1 MQTNEKRMGLIINP
15 ISGIGGSVS
24 LKGSDGTAIQER
36 ARAMGAVPRA
46 QERVGEALKP
56 LLPFPGEFE
65 LITYPGE
72 MGADTAVSC
81 GFKPTVIGN
90 IIPGKTT
97 AADTQQAAQE
107 MLAMGADLLLFAG
120 GDGTARDIV
129 SAVGTRMPVLGIP
142 TGVKIYSAV
151 YATNPRSAGE
161 LAALYL
167 QGKAKELLEAEVVD
181 IDEEDVRQG
190 AVSVI
195 LFGYL
200 KIPYRRA
207 LVQSLKS
214 ASPPSEQYSTGAI
227 AATIVEQM
235 IPNWLYILGPGT
247 TTRAITDR
255 LGLAK
260 TLIGVD
266 VLKDKQILA
275 SDVTEKELLGL
286 LDQHLAKIIVTPIGG
301 QGYIFGRGNQ
311 QISAEVIRRVGKENI
326 LVVSTKDKI
335 VTLRRQPLLVDTGSP
350 TVDRLLSGFLKVV
363 TGYNEYTIYRV
374 SS

>member
-56 LLPFPGEFE
+56 LLPFQGEFE

-72 MGADTAVSC
+72 MGADTAVLC

-161 LAALYL
+161 LAGLYL
-167 QGKAKELLEAEVVD
+167 QGKAKELREAEVVD

-200 KIPYRRA
+200 KIPYRRS

-275 SDVTEKELLGL
+275 SDVTEKELLSL